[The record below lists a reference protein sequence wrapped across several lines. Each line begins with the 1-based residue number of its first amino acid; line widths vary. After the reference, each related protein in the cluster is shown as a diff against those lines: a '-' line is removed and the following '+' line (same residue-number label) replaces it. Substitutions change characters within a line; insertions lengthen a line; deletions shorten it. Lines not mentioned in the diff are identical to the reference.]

1 MTKLLAP
8 ALRIGGVL
16 AGIGGAL
23 LVSGGTLA
31 AGIAAAG
38 LEGRLTP
45 TMARVAAMVI
55 LALVGFI
62 IGSRLAEMAERKFA
76 APAGRRQDAVETV
89 PRLRRH
95 LVEDDGQRAGMATT
109 RYLDPDPAPT
119 APVAVSFA
127 ELGLEPSRAGD
138 YPEPSAEGDADA
150 FLFAR
155 IAGRPDSAG
164 SASDEWDDCP
174 APLPRATPPQ
184 PPIAAGEARHDAA
197 PEADRADQ
205 AGDVAAA
212 DRNPMA
218 ATPAPPLPD
227 DPRTDDFAMV
237 AEQIESL
244 QARLGPVAA
253 EPYAGEPHVGELADA
268 DRNAPRAFSPD
279 IAAAPRG
286 PRSAGVAEASA
297 GVSATSPVGNDGYT
311 RPSFAR
317 PDAAPDASWYDGAA
331 DDEDEAEDDGAGYGS
346 LIAIGLGKN
355 HAPRGAAGQR
365 GEAGLPVRGDE
376 AGRAVVPHG
385 KPQDF
390 RLREALTELA
400 RLA

>member
-1 MTKLLAP
+1 MTRLLAP

-16 AGIGGAL
+16 AGIGGIL
-23 LVSGGTLA
+23 LLSGETLA

-38 LEGRLTP
+38 LEGRLAP
-45 TMARVAAMVI
+45 PMARAAGLVI

-62 IGSRLAEMAERKFA
+62 IGSRLAEIVERKFA

-95 LVEDDGQRAGMATT
+95 LVEGEGQPAGMATM

-127 ELGLEPSRAGD
+127 ELGLEPPDARDLASSTG
-138 YPEPSAEGDADA
+138 EGEADE

-155 IAGRPDSAG
+155 MVGRPDSAG

-184 PPIAAGEARHDAA
+184 PPIVASEPPAEVAPPPAEQPDVVAVGNREPSAMADAA
-197 PEADRADQ
+197 IP
-205 AGDVAAA
+205 
-212 DRNPMA
+212 
-218 ATPAPPLPD
+218 
-227 DPRTDDFAMV
+227 DDFATV
-237 AEQIESL
+237 VEQIETL
-244 QARLGPVAA
+244 QARQGP
-253 EPYAGEPHVGELADA
+253 ADIEHDA
-268 DRNAPRAFSPD
+268 SRPASPE
-279 IAAAPRG
+279 IAAAVHAARNEEVSEG
-286 PRSAGVAEASA
+286 AAG
-297 GVSATSPVGNDGYT
+297 PVGNDGYS
-311 RPSFAR
+311 RPSFTR
-317 PDAAPDASWYDGAA
+317 PDAAPDASWYDGAG

-355 HAPRGAAGQR
+355 HGPRGGGGQR
-365 GEAGLPVRGDE
+365 GEAGLPARTDG
-376 AGRAVVPHG
+376 GSRAVVPHG

-390 RLREALTELA
+390 RLREALSELA